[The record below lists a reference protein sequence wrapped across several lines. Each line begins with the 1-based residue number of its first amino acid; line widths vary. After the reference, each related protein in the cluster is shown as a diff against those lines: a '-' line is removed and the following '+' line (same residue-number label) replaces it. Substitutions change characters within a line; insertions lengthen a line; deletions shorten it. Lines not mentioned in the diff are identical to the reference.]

1 MTADS
6 ASPVIDQF
14 LNSNGLTVDEGYDL
28 IVGRTSEC
36 RLHGY
41 YPDYFY
47 ENKVPFMSTELAIDM
62 RRPAQKRRFSIE
74 NQPSKD
80 VEKASAR
87 YSSNMLREW
96 NSFNPQPLKPKKQRL
111 KDANESKR
119 AMEGYL
125 LKKTV
130 AYGGSFVRWEKRF
143 VVLTDECLKY
153 TKSKDVNSPD
163 AKWRVYAFAASA
175 NQCCR
180 IGVDRVTLIID
191 GSVFGYPRI
200 FELKSTT
207 MSDAALW
214 CNELNAAARNHY

>member
-1 MTADS
+1 MTADG
-6 ASPVIDQF
+6 AAPVIDQF
-14 LNSNGLTVDEGYDL
+14 LSANGLSVDEGYDL
-28 IVGRTSEC
+28 IVARTSEC

-47 ENKVPFMSTELAIDM
+47 ESKVPFMNSELNIDM
-62 RRPAQKRRFSIE
+62 RRPAQKRRFSVE
-74 NQPSKD
+74 SQPTED

-96 NSFNPQPLKPKKQRL
+96 NSYNTQPLKPKKQRI
-111 KDANESKR
+111 KDDHETKR
-119 AMEGYL
+119 SMQGYL

-163 AKWRVYAFAASA
+163 AKWRVYPFTTSA

-180 IGVDRVTLIID
+180 IGADRVTLIID
-191 GSVFGYPRI
+191 GTVFGYARI

-207 MSDAALW
+207 INDAALW
-214 CNELNAAARNHY
+214 RDKLNAAVQNHN